1 MCSHLEVH
9 VEFLGVSRY
18 VFTEY
23 STMGSYVRYIRDS
36 KLLFQLDE
44 NLIYMYGYKYVVET
58 AVAIPKCMLNFW
70 GSPDVYSPGVM
81 TM

>member
-1 MCSHLEVH
+1 MTY
-9 VEFLGVSRY
+9 VSQ
-18 VFTEY
+18 
-23 STMGSYVRYIRDS
+23 IRDWKS
-36 KLLFQLDE
+36 LFRLDE
-44 NLIYMYGYKYVVET
+44 NLIYMYGYKYVVGT